1 MNKCWNCGV
10 EFVDPTNVCP
20 LCKCITENESEQ
32 EQMREPTYPHTD
44 KEMKKIQR
52 ALNIYTFAAIVAEVF
67 FVGID
72 FNTGENFWWSIM
84 LGAFF
89 VYGFITLK
97 FSVQKHIG
105 YQFKMLLQTLLGVS
119 VVILIDYLLGFH
131 GWSLN
136 YVLPAVFMLLDVAV
150 IVLMIANN
158 RNWQS
163 YIPMQL
169 LIIVLC
175 LIPLVLSYLGFSLY
189 RVVDA
194 IALGVAVFVFVGTL
208 IVGGKRARDELYRRF
223 HV

>member
-10 EFVDPTNVCP
+10 EFIDPTNVCP
-20 LCKCITENESEQ
+20 LCKCITENDLN
-32 EQMREPTYPHTD
+32 QMGEPTYPHAD
-44 KEMKKIQR
+44 KKMKKIQR
-52 ALNIYTFAAIVAEVF
+52 ALNIYTFAAIVAEVI

-72 FNTGENFWWSIM
+72 FFTGESFWWSIM

-89 VYGFITLK
+89 IYGFITLK

-119 VVILIDYLLGFH
+119 VLILIDYLTGFH

-136 YVLPAVFMLLDVAV
+136 YVLPAVFILLDVAV
-150 IVLMIANN
+150 IILMIVNN

-169 LIIVLC
+169 LIIALC
-175 LIPLVLSYLGFSLY
+175 LIPFVLSYFGFSRY

-194 IALGVAVFVFVGTL
+194 IALGAAVLVFVGTL

>member
-1 MNKCWNCGV
+1 M

-20 LCKCITENESEQ
+20 LCKCITENDSE
-32 EQMREPTYPHTD
+32 EMREPTYPHAD

-52 ALNIYTFAAIVAEVF
+52 ALNIYTFAAIVAEVVF
-67 FVGID
+67 LGID
-72 FNTGENFWWSIM
+72 FNTGESFWWSIM
-84 LGAFF
+84 IGAFF

-119 VVILIDYLLGFH
+119 VLILIDCLLGFH

-150 IVLMIANN
+150 IVLMIVNN

-175 LIPLVLSYLGFSLY
+175 LIPFILSYFGFSMY

-194 IALGVAVFVFVGTL
+194 IALGVAVMVFVGTL

>member
-1 MNKCWNCGV
+1 M
-10 EFVDPTNVCP
+10 EFIDPTNVCP
-20 LCKCITENESEQ
+20 LCKCITENDLG
-32 EQMREPTYPHTD
+32 QMREPTYPHAD

-52 ALNIYTFAAIVAEVF
+52 ALNIYTFAAIVAEVI

-72 FNTGENFWWSIM
+72 FSTGESFWWSIM

-119 VVILIDYLLGFH
+119 VLVLIDYLTGFH
-131 GWSLN
+131 GWALN

-150 IVLMIANN
+150 IVLMIVNN

-169 LIIVLC
+169 LIIALC
-175 LIPLVLSYLGFSLY
+175 LIPFVLSYFGFSTY
-189 RVVDA
+189 RVVDG
-194 IALGVAVFVFVGTL
+194 ISLGVAVLVFVGTL